1 MYTLLLTLQQSSFFR
16 VNSFIWGL
24 RSLMTNEAN
33 KVLYIQRRLQKGVT
47 STTRVPQKC
56 PWNWRS
62 AISGGKEDTGLDSSS
77 VSSPPVSQI
86 SRPRPPFMT
95 ALLVL
100 AVSGKT
106 ITILVLSCPSSPKE
120 KLHQQLQ
127 MIRIHYYACVIGNGR
142 TDNICYGKRAY
153 FQHLGVAFKT
163 RFCLRDGA
171 AVLWVFPA
179 RIGNKSGENC
189 CDDGPPSFAFST
201 LGPRSQRFSS
211 SGAVALFI
219 HSAQQSWVQC
229 MIWSQKIIWANC
241 TDSRVNQVPEK
252 AIF

>member
-56 PWNWRS
+56 PWNWSS

-100 AVSGKT
+100 AVSGT
-106 ITILVLSCPSSPKE
+106 MITILVLSCPSSPKE

-189 CDDGPPSFAFST
+189 SDDGPPSFAFC
-201 LGPRSQRFSS
+201 PRAAIPAIQQQRRSRFVYSQRPTELCPMHDLESEDLMGKLYRLTGESS
-211 SGAVALFI
+211 PKESHL
-219 HSAQQSWVQC
+219 
-229 MIWSQKIIWANC
+229 
-241 TDSRVNQVPEK
+241 
-252 AIF
+252 